1 MSYGSKLMLNP
12 NHFGAIGLAQP
23 LGSILANDDIFLMN
37 QGATWRQFDAGLQG
51 EDHALYQRRVIGW
64 DQAWP
69 FGEVHAQ
76 PMAIAARL
84 GAAGAAGD
92 NLIHNVKQLRRGR
105 TRSCGLKCGI
115 CGLNQTAVSGGNIRR
130 WAAHGKVAIE
140 IAKIAIMHQACVQH
154 QDISRLER
162 AVVRW
167 RDDIAIAA
175 GRRSTGKIGHPI
187 GAFIQTEAL
196 KISKHRCQRL
206 ADAGNLR
213 HAVKGAGG
221 KRLLTDLVSLVRFA
235 MEEDNELVPFPE
247 RVSAN
252 YKAWLASQENAG
264 NSFYEEQQK
273 WLGMIRDHI
282 SANLSIDA
290 EDFEDAP
297 FFQEGGLGKVHQL
310 FGEKLPVIL
319 DELNEGLAA

>member
-1 MSYGSKLMLNP
+1 
-12 NHFGAIGLAQP
+12 
-23 LGSILANDDIFLMN
+23 MN
-37 QGATWRQFDAGLQG
+37 QGATWRQFDARLQG

-105 TRSCGLKCGI
+105 TRSCGFKCGI

-213 HAVKGAGG
+213 HAFKGAGG
-221 KRLLTDLVSLVRFA
+221 NLARGFDLL
-235 MEEDNELVPFPE
+235 
-247 RVSAN
+247 
-252 YKAWLASQENAG
+252 
-264 NSFYEEQQK
+264 
-273 WLGMIRDHI
+273 
-282 SANLSIDA
+282 NLSLRFHQAQAAQNVSIRA
-290 EDFEDAP
+290 NR
-297 FFQEGGLGKVHQL
+297 LGQSGIEPGKIAQRHAQM
-310 FGEKLPVIL
+310 
-319 DELNEGLAA
+319 